1 MRVFDLAAIEK
12 RIENLRIKTEEP
24 DFWKL
29 REAQEISKEAVVL
42 QSKLERFNAISNE
55 IDELYVFEDILEVD
69 EDTELQ
75 KEFYKRAALLQSNIE
90 TFQTLVLLDGEYD
103 SGDAILSVHA
113 GAGGLDSQD
122 WTAML
127 YRMYARWADEHSFS
141 TKLIDEIID
150 QEAGIKSVTISVSG
164 DYAYGFL
171 KGEQGVHRLIR
182 ISPFDSAKRR
192 HTSFASVEVMPIL
205 PENFDLKIKPEEL
218 KIDTFRS
225 GGAGG
230 QHVNMTDSAVRITH
244 LPTGIVVNCQAERSQ
259 HMNKA
264 TALQV
269 LRSKL
274 YEKVLLERQHHLDN
288 LQGEKRDISW
298 GNQIRSYTLHPFQ
311 LVKDHRTGLE
321 SGDVNA
327 ILDGSIDEFIMKYL
341 RFKKQHDDVTGVE

>member
-341 RFKKQHDDVTGVE
+341 RFKKTAR